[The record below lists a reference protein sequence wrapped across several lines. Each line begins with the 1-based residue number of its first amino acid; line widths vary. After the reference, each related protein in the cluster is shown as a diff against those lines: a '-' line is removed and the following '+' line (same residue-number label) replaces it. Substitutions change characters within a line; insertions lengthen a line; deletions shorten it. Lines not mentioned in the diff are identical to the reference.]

1 MYFAHKS
8 ATRGGFV
15 RDSLVK
21 WSPLWAG
28 ARITGRIPS
37 HMDREDLGGNG
48 HALVNNSA

>member
-21 WSPLWAG
+21 WSPLSA
-28 ARITGRIPS
+28 
-37 HMDREDLGGNG
+37 REDLGGNG